1 MKNNYKVFDT
11 ACEEYLRLDNL
22 IKALTEERD
31 SYKEDIKTYM
41 KERNLEQFY
50 SPNHHVNIT
59 QVTQNR
65 IDSKLLK
72 ALFPDAHT
80 ACTKQ
85 STYER
90 VTIR

>member
-31 SYKEDIKTYM
+31 SYKEDIKAYM

-59 QVTQNR
+59 QVKQNR
-65 IDSKLLK
+65 VDSKLLK
-72 ALFPDAHT
+72 ALFSDAYV
-80 ACTKQ
+80 ACVKE
-85 STYER
+85 SSYER

>member
-1 MKNNYKVFDT
+1 MNNYKAFDS

-31 SYKEDIKTYM
+31 SYKEEIKSWM

-50 SPNHHVNIT
+50 SPNHHVNVSH
-59 QVTQNR
+59 VTQNR
-65 IDSKLLK
+65 VDSKLLK
-72 ALFPDAHT
+72 ALFADAYI
-80 ACTKQ
+80 ACAKE
-85 STYER
+85 SSYER